1 MRAPGILAGLTAL
14 SVTGALFPATDA
26 AAFWPGKETAPETTV
41 QIADNDGQLDPK
53 AQVLTTTLWEAV
65 STPAAPSKIDRLL
78 EVRPGDNLMTMLT
91 RAGVNRQV
99 AHTAIASLKGLY
111 DPRRDLRVGD
121 EIQLTFDLIGS
132 ASAAEIEQGS
142 ATQVPDDEDAGTQF
156 AKLQLP
162 VSFNKD
168 VLVAR
173 EDDGSFAAAEIE
185 RELERRWVRAAG
197 SIDSSL
203 FQNGIDAGIPA
214 PVLVEMIQIFSFDV
228 DFQREIRTDDTF
240 ELVYERFFDE
250 NGEPVHD
257 GEIVYGNLTLS
268 GNALPLYRYDT
279 TEGGVDY
286 FNGRGESVRKALMR
300 TPIDGARL
308 SSRFGNRRHPIL
320 GYTRLHAGVD
330 FAAAPGTPI
339 YAAGNG
345 RIEQLGTN
353 GGYGRYIRIR
363 HNDAF
368 QTAYAHMRGYAR
380 GLKSGSRVKQG
391 QVIGYVGSSGRSTG
405 PHLHYEVIREGNK
418 IDPLSLKL
426 PSGEKLKGQRLAA
439 FNAYRAQVD
448 DMRGV
453 LTQDVQLAG
462 IVAPVL
468 ETTEAAAAAPRGPT
482 PIPPPRLRQ

>member
-1 MRAPGILAGLTAL
+1 MRVPGILASLMTIGLGL
-14 SVTGALFPATDA
+14 SVSAFAIAGAAEEA
-26 AAFWPGKETAPETTV
+26 SAFWPKKKPAAISQAT
-41 QIADNDGQLDPK
+41 DNDAQLDPK
-53 AQVLTTTLWEAV
+53 AQVLSTTMWEGLTA
-65 STPAAPSKIDRLL
+65 PAAPSKIDRLL
-78 EVRPGDNLMTMLT
+78 EVRPGDNLMAMLT
-91 RAGVNRQV
+91 RAGVDRQV

-121 EIQLTFDLIGS
+121 EIQLTFNLIGR
-132 ASAAEIEQGS
+132 ASAAEIEEGS
-142 ATQVPDDEDAGTQF
+142 VAALPDEDGTQF

-173 EDDGSFAAAEIE
+173 DDDGSFEAEEIE
-185 RELERRWVRAAG
+185 RVLERRWVRAAG

-203 FQNGIDAGIPA
+203 FQNGSDAGIPA

-228 DFQREIRTDDTF
+228 DFQREIRTDDEF

-257 GEIVYGNLTLS
+257 GEIIFGNLTLS
-268 GNALPLYRYDT
+268 GKELPLYRFDT
-279 TEGGVDY
+279 SDGGIDY
-286 FNGRGESVRKALMR
+286 FNNKGESVRKALMR

-308 SSRFGNRRHPIL
+308 SSRFGNRKHPIL
-320 GYTRLHAGVD
+320 GYTRLHAGAD

-363 HNDAF
+363 HNDTF

-380 GLKSGSRVKQG
+380 GLSSGSRVKQG
-391 QVIGYVGSSGRSTG
+391 QVIGYVGTSGRSTG
-405 PHLHYEVIREGNK
+405 PHLHYEVIREGKK

-426 PSGEKLKGQRLAA
+426 PSGEKLKGDRLAS
-439 FNAYRAQVD
+439 FVSHQSEVD
-448 DMRGV
+448 DMRR
-453 LTQDVQLAG
+453 LLAQDVQLAG
-462 IVAPVL
+462 V
-468 ETTEAAAAAPRGPT
+468 AAPE
-482 PIPPPRLRQ
+482 

>member
-1 MRAPGILAGLTAL
+1 MRAPGNLASLMTVSLGLLVGLAL
-14 SVTGALFPATDA
+14 VADDA
-26 AAFWPGKETAPETTV
+26 AAFWPKKKPAAIS
-41 QIADNDGQLDPK
+41 QITDNDAQLDPK
-53 AQVLTTTLWEAV
+53 AHVLTTTLWEGISA
-65 STPAAPSKIDRLL
+65 PAAPSKIDRLL
-78 EVRPGDNLMTMLT
+78 EVRPGDSLMAMLT
-91 RAGVNRQV
+91 RAGVDRQV

-121 EIQLTFDLIGS
+121 EIQLTFNLIGS
-132 ASAAEIEQGS
+132 AAAAEVEEGSAAALPDE
-142 ATQVPDDEDAGTQF
+142 ATGTQF

-162 VSFNKD
+162 VSFDKD

-173 EDDGSFAAAEIE
+173 DDEGVFEAAEVE
-185 RELERRWVRAAG
+185 RVLERRWVRAAG

-203 FQNGIDAGIPA
+203 FQNGRDAGIPA

-228 DFQREIRTDDTF
+228 DFQREIRTDDEF

-257 GEIVYGNLTLS
+257 GEIIFGNLTLS
-268 GNALPLYRYDT
+268 GKDLPLYRYDT
-279 TEGGVDY
+279 SNGGVDY
-286 FNGRGESVRKALMR
+286 FNDKGESVRKALMR

-320 GYTRLHAGVD
+320 GYTRLHAGAD

-363 HNDAF
+363 HNDTF

-380 GLKSGSRVKQG
+380 GLSAGSRVKQG
-391 QVIGYVGSSGRSTG
+391 QVIGYVGTSGRSTG
-405 PHLHYEVIREGNK
+405 PHLHYEVIREGKK

-426 PSGEKLKGQRLAA
+426 PSGEKLKGNRLAA
-439 FNAYRAQVD
+439 FSDHQTEVDSMRRA
-448 DMRGV
+448 
-453 LTQDVQLAG
+453 LSQDVQLAG
-462 IVAPVL
+462 IPAP
-468 ETTEAAAAAPRGPT
+468 EIAAPYVPT
-482 PIPPPRLRQ
+482 PRPRPER